1 MPKTND
7 ATGATYAGYEGVV
20 EHAGGFGS
28 TRPGGLSQ
36 LDPSREVDG
45 SVTEGFESEERE
57 IEDRQGAPAADF
69 GEVHSVDPEKR
80 SAAEDQERQHSDAG
94 QDEQRREAEIESAR
108 TGEAEDKG
116 GEQSSDGSSSSA
128 SSKTRASSASR
139 SSKNSR

>member
-7 ATGATYAGYEGVV
+7 ATGATYAGFEGVV

-36 LDPSREVDG
+36 LDPNREVDG
-45 SVTEGFESEERE
+45 SVVEGFESEERE

-80 SAAEDQERQHSDAG
+80 SDAENQERQHSNAG
-94 QDEQRREAEIESAR
+94 QDDQRREDEIESAR
-108 TGEAEDKG
+108 TGEADGEG
-116 GEQSSDGSSSSA
+116 GDSTSAGASSSGSSR
-128 SSKTRASSASR
+128 TRASSATK
-139 SSKNSR
+139 SSKSSR

>member
-57 IEDRQGAPAADF
+57 IEDREGAPAADF

-80 SAAEDQERQHSDAG
+80 SEAENAERRSSDAAR
-94 QDEQRREAEIESAR
+94 DEQRREAEIESAR
-108 TGEAEDKG
+108 TGEADKG
-116 GEQSSDGSSSSA
+116 GEQSSDGNSSSA
-128 SSKTRASSASR
+128 SSKTRASSAGR
-139 SSKNSR
+139 SSKTSR